1 MPAFCST
8 NENRQGGHY
17 AEFVP
22 VTGPLI
28 PQNFPEA
35 QKVTCYTEIE
45 WDIG

>member
-1 MPAFCST
+1 MPVLYST

-22 VTGPLI
+22 VTVCLI

-35 QKVTCYTEIE
+35 EKVTSYTEIE
-45 WDIG
+45 

>member
-35 QKVTCYTEIE
+35 QKFTCYTEIE
-45 WDIG
+45 